1 MTSLSTPTSFP
12 PILQVVV
19 GSRNPVK
26 IAAARGAIAKLF
38 PDYQVECQGVD
49 APSGVAEQP
58 MTDSETRLGAI
69 NRCQYCVEHYP
80 GDFFVAIE
88 GGVDDFID
96 GPATFAYV
104 VINHGSQQAVGRSCQ
119 LPLPRSVYQA
129 LQQGEELGNVMD
141 RLFNTTNIK
150 QQGGAIALLTQHQAS
165 RTSVY
170 EQACILALAPLIH
183 SNLYEQVPDAV

>member
-1 MTSLSTPTSFP
+1 MTSICSPTSLP
-12 PILQVVV
+12 PSLQVVV
-19 GSRNPVK
+19 GSTNPVK

-38 PDYQVECQGVD
+38 PDYEVKVQGVV

-58 MTDSETRLGAI
+58 MTDAETRLGAV
-69 NRCQYCVEHYP
+69 NRCQYCALHYQ
-80 GDFFVAIE
+80 GYLFVAIE
-88 GGVDDFID
+88 GGVDNFID

-104 VINHGSQQAVGRSCQ
+104 VISNGTQQSVGRSCQ
-119 LPLPRSVYQA
+119 LPLPSRVYQA
-129 LQQGEELGNVMD
+129 LEQGEELGNVMD

-150 QQGGAIALLTQHQAS
+150 QQGGAIALLTAHQAS

-183 SNLYEQVPDAV
+183 SELYQQVSDAI